1 MLKRLALAAILCG
14 LLCQPALADELT
26 TAKRADINRL
36 METTGSAK
44 LGLQMA
50 EALSQNAIKT
60 IKANQPLVS
69 DSTLTVLHREI
80 MGFMAEKISAP
91 GGIMDM
97 IVTIY
102 AKHLTHQDI
111 REILA
116 FYETPVGQKTIR
128 IMPQLMQETMQGSEK
143 LMETYGPEINQRIR
157 AVLKREGVQLKGGQ

>member
-14 LLCQPALADELT
+14 LLCQPALAEDIT
-26 TAKRADINRL
+26 PAKRADINRL
-36 METTGSAK
+36 MESTGSAK
-44 LGLQMA
+44 LGMQMA
-50 EALSQNAIKT
+50 EALSKNAIKM

-69 DSTLTVLHREI
+69 DSTLNALHKEI
-80 MGFMAEKISAP
+80 MDFMAEKISAP
-91 GGIMDM
+91 DGIMDM